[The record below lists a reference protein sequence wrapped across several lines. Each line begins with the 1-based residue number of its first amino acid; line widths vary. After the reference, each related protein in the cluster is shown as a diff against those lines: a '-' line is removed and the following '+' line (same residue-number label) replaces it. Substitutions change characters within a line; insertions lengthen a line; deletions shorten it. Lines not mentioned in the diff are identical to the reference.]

1 MKRIALAHVLAMA
14 LPLLGLAANENI
26 AKSGTQP
33 ANWPMFRGPGGLAA
47 ATDKNTATGWDVAT
61 GQGILWKSDV
71 PLPGAGSPI
80 VWGDR
85 VFLAGAA
92 DGQAA
97 LFCFNAQTGKLLWR
111 GDLPLTGR
119 PQSYHESTTF
129 AASTPV
135 TDGSRVYAIFV
146 TGAIAAFK
154 MDGTP
159 AWKNN
164 LGLPDMPYGYASS
177 PVLYKNLLLV
187 QYDQDAA
194 GAAALIALDA
204 QSGKQVWQTKRT
216 MGASWC
222 SPIVIETAKGPQVV
236 LVSCDGV
243 AAYDPKDGREIWT
256 VKGAATDITP
266 SPIYSKGM
274 VIATLGNTG
283 TLAIR
288 TDGTGDVTATHVAWR
303 NDDAGSEVASPVAG
317 GDWVFVPSYSMM
329 CLNAADGKKAG
340 ERELTGTFFAS
351 PVLAGSKIYLINREG
366 AVTILKADKSLDLL
380 GKTAFGEPVDA
391 SPAVAGGC
399 LFVRTHKR
407 LFCIQPE
414 GSKK

>member
-1 MKRIALAHVLAMA
+1 MHRLSAASVLLVALNVACA
-14 LPLLGLAANENI
+14 AANEQG
-26 AKSGTQP
+26 AKNGATP
-33 ANWPMFRGPGGLAA
+33 ANWPMFRGAGGLATA
-47 ATDKNTATGWDVAT
+47 ADTNTATGWDVAT
-61 GQGILWKSDV
+61 GQGILWKSDL
-71 PLPGAGSPI
+71 PLPGASSPI
-80 VWGDR
+80 VWGNR
-85 VFLAGAA
+85 VFLSGAA
-92 DGQAA
+92 ESQAA

-119 PQSYHESTTF
+119 PQSYDESTTF

-135 TDGSRVYAIFV
+135 TDGGRVYTIFV
-146 TGAIAAFK
+146 TGAIAAFN

-159 AWKNN
+159 AWKTN

-204 QSGKQVWQTKRT
+204 QSGKQVWQTKRAL
-216 MGASWC
+216 GASWC
-222 SPIVIETAKGPQVV
+222 SPLVIETAKGPQVV
-236 LVSCDGV
+236 LVSCGGV
-243 AAYDPKDGREIWT
+243 AAYDPRDGRELWT
-256 VKGAATDITP
+256 VKGTATDITP
-266 SPIYSKGM
+266 SPIYSKGL
-274 VIATLGNTG
+274 VIVTLGNTG

-288 TDGTGDVTATHVAWR
+288 TDGAGDVSATHVAWR
-303 NDDAGSEVASPVAG
+303 NDEAGSEVASPVAA
-317 GDWVFVPSYSMM
+317 GDLVFVPSYSIF

-340 ERELTGTFFAS
+340 ERELTGTFYAS
-351 PVLAGSKIYLINREG
+351 PVLAGSKIYLMNREG
-366 AVTILKADKSLDLL
+366 AVTILKADKSLAVL

-414 GSKK
+414 GAKK